1 MNRSTHLAIEIFEL
15 LLSRT
20 ERDKKHAANLADR
33 LTMNELA
40 GLKRTADELAIL
52 AEKAY
57 FSKGR
62 ERRPWKL

>member
-1 MNRSTHLAIEIFEL
+1 MNKSTHLAIEIFEL
-15 LLSRT
+15 LLSGT

-33 LTMNELA
+33 LSMDELA
-40 GLKRTADELAIL
+40 GLKLTADELAVL

-62 ERRPWKL
+62 KRRPWKL